1 MYEYLLDAT
10 RINNTPVERT
20 HYSFVL
26 RKNKVLALGKEYR
39 GKTHPL
45 AMKYGYKYPTIHS
58 ELDAF
63 RQLHKSDLRD
73 GSLVLVNTR
82 ISSTGVFG
90 MARPCKYCIGWVTEI
105 FNEIWY
111 TNQEG
116 ILVKL

>member
-1 MYEYLLDAT
+1 MYDYLLEAI
-10 RINNTPVERT
+10 RFNGAPVERT

-26 RKNKVLALGKEYR
+26 RKNKILALGKEYR

-45 AMKYGYKYPTIHS
+45 AQKYGYKYPTIHS

-63 RQLHKSDLRD
+63 RQLSKADIRD
-73 GSLVLVNTR
+73 SLVLVNAR
-82 ISSTGVFG
+82 ISSTGVVG

-105 FNEIWY
+105 FDEIWY

-116 ILVKL
+116 LLVKL

>member
-1 MYEYLLDAT
+1 MYEYLLEAT
-10 RINNTPVERT
+10 RINNAPVERT

-63 RQLHKSDLRD
+63 RQLHKADLRD

-82 ISSTGVFG
+82 ISSTGVLG
-90 MARPCKYCIGWVTEI
+90 MARPCRYCMGWVTEI
-105 FNEIWY
+105 FNEVWY

-116 ILVKL
+116 VLVKL

>member
-63 RQLHKSDLRD
+63 RQLHKADLRD

-82 ISSTGVFG
+82 ISSTGVLG
-90 MARPCKYCIGWVTEI
+90 MARPCRYCMGWVQEI
-105 FNEIWY
+105 FDEIWY

-116 ILVKL
+116 LLVKL

>member
-1 MYEYLLDAT
+1 MYDYLLDVCKAD
-10 RINNTPVERT
+10 IERT

-26 RKNKVLALGKEYR
+26 RKNKIIAMGKEQR

-63 RQLHKSDLRD
+63 RQLNKIDIRD
-73 GSLVLVNTR
+73 SLVLVNTR
-82 ISSTGVFG
+82 ISNTGVFG
-90 MARPCKYCIGWVTEI
+90 MSRPCKYCIGWVTNI
-105 FNEIWY
+105 FSEIWY

-116 ILVKL
+116 VLVKL

>member
-1 MYEYLLDAT
+1 MYEYLLEAT

-63 RQLHKSDLRD
+63 RQLHKADLRD

-82 ISSTGVFG
+82 ISSTGVLG

-105 FNEIWY
+105 FDEIWY

-116 ILVKL
+116 VLVKL